1 MYGFK
6 PKSARGKTVP
16 QLADG
21 EKVKP
26 RGFKGG
32 GLILGPG
39 TGTSDSIETEKRP
52 GTFIM
57 PADSTQAIG
66 ADALEELG
74 EEAEGME
81 RQGSAGDDAVPVAL
95 SNGEFEFT
103 PEQVQALGEAVLT
116 VMRDAT
122 HERAEDQ
129 QKAGPKAAGFAPA
142 QVFAD
147 GGMVAPRRMDIGQWT
162 QGMDQWRGEQAIAD
176 ARQAKAFQD
185 QADADQYAV
194 QQAQREQQRQSF
206 FNGGVVENNVTRDGN
221 SYSGGNV
228 GGSVSINGQA
238 GAGTMS
244 TVPAP
249 VAAAPVPAASA
260 TPAATPGATPT
271 APPAATPGA
280 TPAAAPA
287 APMGWAERNA
297 QRNNEVTASS
307 IVDSPERRAAQAK
320 LMPTPALAPI
330 AAPATPAVGGI
341 PSAATAMDATKPKPF
356 GAQPTSPFGFKPRGY
371 ADGGTVQDEEERARR
386 IAQIP
391 VGGTMPAPPADG
403 SGSSEFTRNVNNG
416 LNALGGMGVVSSVP
430 LRAGQAAKAAAAG
443 SGATALPSGI
453 PRLTGP
459 AQAAAAPAADFVAG
473 MGPGATTY
481 ANTIPRIGN
490 APTQALPAVNAA
502 LQEGAQ
508 ANVLAAAA
516 RTAAGANAAAPDQP
530 ANPALAATAQA
541 APIPATPGGAV
552 FGFYPQLAGGQRT
565 TYATDAK
572 LRTGVQATGPSTFV
586 PAKPSEK
593 TIVGGGDGKRMNAMQ
608 DPRSFIAG
616 SGSAANAPGQN
627 AAPGSDRGP
636 ASPPAA
642 EANAPAPTN
651 AQPTLGAGEVTAQND
666 AAARALSAVLSASA
680 APAGFQPGFVQ
691 APIVRNSTN
700 DWAARKALENMA
712 TAASSITNRPEW
724 QSGSTTIAGSLKGHN
739 GAGDPEGKV
748 AAYKAALANDLALQ
762 QAQPNMEQA
771 AMRENAANQR
781 VAMQEQG
788 SNTREAG
795 RNALTAEELGLKREA
810 QGFQTREAQQK
821 EQLRNVLLDPK
832 STPEQRAV
840 AQRNLAALSGKTA
853 ADRMQTV
860 ALPDTTNEMGQVV
873 RGGQALVRVLED
885 GTVQQVPIGAQQGA
899 ALPPGMKRQIGTSN
913 GRPVYEDMNGKQ
925 VIAKG

>member
-66 ADALEELG
+66 PEALEELG

-81 RQGSAGDDAVPVAL
+81 EQAQAVPVRL
-95 SNGEFEFT
+95 SNGEFELP

-122 HERAEDQ
+122 HKAVGEGGGKMRA
-129 QKAGPKAAGFAPA
+129 AAGFAPA

-147 GGMVAPRRMDIGQWT
+147 GG
-162 QGMDQWRGEQAIAD
+162 
-176 ARQAKAFQD
+176 
-185 QADADQYAV
+185 
-194 QQAQREQQRQSF
+194 
-206 FNGGVVENNVTRDGN
+206 
-221 SYSGGNV
+221 
-228 GGSVSINGQA
+228 
-238 GAGTMS
+238 
-244 TVPAP
+244 
-249 VAAAPVPAASA
+249 
-260 TPAATPGATPT
+260 
-271 APPAATPGA
+271 
-280 TPAAAPA
+280 
-287 APMGWAERNA
+287 
-297 QRNNEVTASS
+297 
-307 IVDSPERRAAQAK
+307 
-320 LMPTPALAPI
+320 
-330 AAPATPAVGGI
+330 
-341 PSAATAMDATKPKPF
+341 
-356 GAQPTSPFGFKPRGY
+356 
-371 ADGGTVQDEEERARR
+371 TVQDPEEDRKRR

-416 LNALGGMGVVSSVP
+416 LNALGGMGVVASVP
-430 LRAGQAAKAAAAG
+430 LRAGQAAKAAATG
-443 SGATALPSGI
+443 GGATALPSGI

-541 APIPATPGGAV
+541 APAALAAPIPATPGGAV

-572 LRTGVQATGPSTFV
+572 LRTGVQATGPSTFA
-586 PAKPSEK
+586 PATPSER
-593 TIVGGGDGKRMNAMQ
+593 TIIGGGNGQRMNAAQ
-608 DPRSFIAG
+608 DPRSLTYGATAGNDTAAPVAPAAPNPTDQRIAAG
-616 SGSAANAPGQN
+616 AQQAPAAATQPASAMVAPGAYRNAPGQYSDN
-627 AAPGSDRGP
+627 AAGMAMP
-636 ASPPAA
+636 AGF
-642 EANAPAPTN
+642 TG
-651 AQPTLGAGEVTAQND
+651 QPSAQNM
-666 AAARALSAVLSASA
+666 AAADALA
-680 APAGFQPGFVQ
+680 ARQTPAGFQPAGSQPAGVQ
-691 APIVRNSTN
+691 APVVRNSTN

-724 QSGSTTIAGSLKGHN
+724 QSGSTTIAGSTRGPKGE
-739 GAGDPEGKV
+739 GDPEGKV

-762 QAQPNMEQA
+762 QAQPGMDKA
-771 AMRENAANQR
+771 AMDGNTALQREGIQQAGATGR
-781 VAMQEQG
+781 TAMQEQG
-788 SNTREAG
+788 DTAREAG
-795 RNALTAEELGLKREA
+795 RNALAGEEMGLKRTA
-810 QGFQTREAQQK
+810 AGFQTRALQRVENLQTRYEAEKDPAKRSELARQLREIQGK
-821 EQLRNVLLDPK
+821 EQPSEWGIQVTPTTKNADGSTTEGSVIRYNKATGQAERVDTGANRNSAPYPDGTRL
-832 STPEQRAV
+832 
-840 AQRNLAALSGKTA
+840 NGKDGKA
-853 ADRMQTV
+853 Y
-860 ALPDTTNEMGQVV
+860 VV
-873 RGGQALVRVLED
+873 RNG
-885 GTVQQVPIGAQQGA
+885 VPVPA
-899 ALPPGMKRQIGTSN
+899 
-913 GRPVYEDMNGKQ
+913 
-925 VIAKG
+925 